1 MNNLIRFFNSFSSS
15 VWNVGAT
22 LSSYGCSNR
31 GKFTFI
37 AHGWGGVNSW
47 VPAMVRKFLE
57 YRGGCVI
64 YFNFSECVDMSN
76 YLISLQLWPSA
87 SAVIT
92 KKLHDME
99 NEQIHPENIY
109 MYGFSLGGRIIV
121 DGAINYGTKKVGAID
136 GENNNQ

>member
-1 MNNLIRFFNSFSSS
+1 
-15 VWNVGAT
+15 
-22 LSSYGCSNR
+22 
-31 GKFTFI
+31 
-37 AHGWGGVNSW
+37 
-47 VPAMVRKFLE
+47 
-57 YRGGCVI
+57 
-64 YFNFSECVDMSN
+64 MSN